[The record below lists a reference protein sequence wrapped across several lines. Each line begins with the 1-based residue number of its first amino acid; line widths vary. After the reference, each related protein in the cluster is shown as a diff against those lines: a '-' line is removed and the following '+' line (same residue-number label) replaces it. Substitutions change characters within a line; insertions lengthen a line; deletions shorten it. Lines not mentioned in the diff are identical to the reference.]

1 MTKQRIGIVG
11 MGSISP
17 LGHQAEE
24 VWDNYQ
30 RAHTCLVQGEKN
42 GYWRGQLTPN
52 ATQQLDTLR
61 AEGKPY
67 NKLDK
72 TALLAI
78 TSAEQAIKGLALS
91 PEANWGVNIGS
102 SRGATTILEEAQHQF
117 LAQEA
122 LSPNT
127 SPLSTLG
134 NVSSWVAQR
143 LGVQAMSLSH
153 SVTCSSALHAI
164 ANGISW
170 LESGRCDCFLAGGA
184 EAPLT
189 PFTIAQMQALR
200 IYAPSHKTDF
210 PCRAMDL
217 RKDQNSMV
225 LGEAAASFV
234 LTRQPDQKPLAWVEG
249 LGFAMEPLSSP
260 TSISANGSALQKA
273 MKMALEEANLDFV
286 DVIVSHT
293 PGTVRGDQAEYH
305 AIQTVFP
312 EKCPLIT
319 NNKWK
324 IGHSLGASGALSL
337 EMALLMLKNQTFI
350 TLPFRVNKEGELPST
365 ITTVMVN
372 ATGFG
377 GNAISLI
384 LSKPEQF

>member
-17 LGHQAEE
+17 LGHRPEE
-24 VWDNYQ
+24 IWRNYQ
-30 RAHTCLVQGEKN
+30 KSKTCLMQETKD
-42 GYWRGQLTPN
+42 GYWTGQLTPN
-52 ATQQLDTLR
+52 ASQELEELR

-78 TSAEQAIKGLALS
+78 SSAEHAVKGLAEDLS
-91 PEANWGVNIGS
+91 SFKWGINIGS
-102 SRGATTILEEAQHQF
+102 SRGATTILEEAHRQF

-170 LESGRCDCFLAGGA
+170 LESGRCELFLAGGA

-200 IYAPSHKTDF
+200 IYASSEKTAF

-217 RKDQNSMV
+217 RKDMNSMV

-234 LTRQPDQKPLAWVEG
+234 LSGKPDQRPLAWITG
-249 LGFAMEPLSSP
+249 LGFAMESLSSP
-260 TSISANGSALQKA
+260 TSISATGSALQLA
-273 MKMALEEANLDFV
+273 MSMALEEANLDQV

-293 PGTVRGDQAEYH
+293 PGTVRGDKAEYQ
-305 AIQTVFP
+305 AIRSVFP

-337 EMALLMLKNQTFI
+337 EMALLMLRHQTFI
-350 TLPFRVNKEGELPST
+350 PLPFMTDQEAELPSSIST
-365 ITTVMVN
+365 IMVN

-384 LSKPEQF
+384 LHRS